1 MMGTGSKTRPD
12 TARSFEMKPNFALTL
27 SFEGISLLRRAF
39 PGWANLGEVSL
50 DSADLMGDLASLR
63 AKAPDDAQVKLV
75 LPNDQ
80 IKFITLPAPDGD
92 PEEAARNALT
102 GATPYEVGDLSYD
115 FAVSDGQMQIAAVAR
130 ETLAEAE
137 AFAGEH
143 GFTPICFVAIPEDG
157 TFTGEPFFGPTAHAR
172 SRLTAGESIER
183 DSAPIRIISAPATP
197 KAADTPKPVPAP
209 IPKPAVNEAAT
220 DKAAETAPATPEPA
234 PAPKAEPTPES
245 EQPEPVSAPPE
256 DMPEEKSAA
265 TASGFATIRAARADT
280 PDGSAPKL
288 SGASRL
294 TTLDGTEIPKAAP
307 SVTPPDADTN
317 AGAKS
322 GAHVT
327 DDGLDIPP
335 VPAPRMEPALDAP
348 AIAAAAASLIPDPET
363 RLATPEADIAPPPP
377 KTGSFFSRRR
387 PKEQPDAEVATTQAQ
402 KDALRSRRDREKERM
417 TVFGARG
424 HEVGGKPKFLGLI
437 LTAVLLLFLVGVAAW
452 ASVFLDDGL
461 ARLFGGPKDIKV
473 SEVSA
478 GDETPEEAA
487 QTEIIPLPSGT
498 GEELAAL
505 TPDAQDVTPL
515 PAVTPLP
522 ERPEALSPSEALA
535 RYAATGIWQVAPQPP
550 TGDGP
555 AIGTTE
561 VYEAAID
568 PGLRLSEASR
578 PVSPPNREMPLATQL
593 DPPPAGVLFEFDS
606 RGFIRAV
613 QDGIVSPEGVRLV
626 AGRPALLPPEGF
638 FDRLPAAPEPEAT
651 MTEAALTPAD
661 EPALDVAEA
670 EAAQTPTPEDGAE
683 TNFAADPAL
692 AGLRPR
698 ARPEGLAPE
707 DGAAAETDAQTETAT
722 LSEADA
728 ALAALRPRVRPAEI
742 TAAAESAVETPPE
755 QNASA
760 ATLRSDGGA
769 ATPLIDTEALNRA
782 LTDAAQAAAPIDP
795 SLFENPTPQAVTASL
810 TPNTRPS
817 DFASTVERAQEQ
829 TAATPVRVAQVLTP
843 SLPSRASV
851 ARQATQKNA
860 INLRKIN
867 LIGVYGSPNSRRALV
882 RLGNGRYKKVQ
893 VGDRL
898 DGGQVAAIGDSELRY
913 VKRGRNLTLQ
923 MPQG

>member
-1 MMGTGSKTRPD
+1 MMGAGSKTRPD

-27 SFEGISLLRRAF
+27 SFEGISLLQRAF
-39 PGWANLGEVSL
+39 PGWTNLGEVSL
-50 DSADLMGDLASLR
+50 ASGDLPGDLASLR
-63 AKAPDDAQVKLV
+63 AKAPADAQVKLV

-92 PEEAARNALT
+92 PEEAARDALT
-102 GATPYEVGDLSYD
+102 GATPYEVDDLSYD

-143 GFTPICFVAIPEDG
+143 GFTPICFVAIPENG

-172 SRLTAGESIER
+172 SRLTPGESIER

-197 KAADTPKPVPAP
+197 KAADTPKPVPAS

-220 DKAAETAPATPEPA
+220 DKAAETAPAKPEP
-234 PAPKAEPTPES
+234 K
-245 EQPEPVSAPPE
+245 PEPDAAPPE
-256 DMPEEKSAA
+256 DTPEEKSTAP
-265 TASGFATIRAARADT
+265 ASGFATIRAARADT

-317 AGAKS
+317 AGARS

-335 VPAPRMEPALDAP
+335 VAAPRTEPALDAP

-377 KTGSFFSRRR
+377 KTGSLFSRRR
-387 PKEQPDAEVATTQAQ
+387 PTQPPETGVATTPAQ
-402 KDALRSRRDREKERM
+402 KEALRSRRDREKERM

-498 GEELAAL
+498 GQDLAAL
-505 TPDAQDVTPL
+505 TPDAQDVSPL

-522 ERPEALSPSEALA
+522 ELPEALSPSEALA
-535 RYAATGIWQVAPQPP
+535 RYAATGIWQVAPEPP
-550 TGDGP
+550 SGDGP
-555 AIGTTE
+555 TIGATE
-561 VYEAAID
+561 VYETATD

-578 PVSPPNREMPLATQL
+578 PVSPPNREVPVAAQL

-626 AGRPALLPPEGF
+626 AGRPALLPSEGF
-638 FDRLPAAPEPEAT
+638 FDRLPAAAEPEGT
-651 MTEAALTPAD
+651 VTEAALTPAE
-661 EPALDVAEA
+661 EPALDAAEA
-670 EAAQTPTPEDGAE
+670 ETAEPLTPEDAAE

-698 ARPEGLAPE
+698 ARPDGLGPE
-707 DGAAAETDAQTETAT
+707 DGAAAETEAQTETAT

-728 ALAALRPRVRPAEI
+728 ALAALRPRARPAEI
-742 TAAAESAVETPPE
+742 TASAAASAAETPPE

-760 ATLRSDGGA
+760 ATLRSDGDA

-795 SLFENPTPQAVTASL
+795 SLFENPTAQAVTASL

-829 TAATPVRVAQVLTP
+829 TAATPVPVAQVLTP

>member
-1 MMGTGSKTRPD
+1 
-12 TARSFEMKPNFALTL
+12 MKPNFALTL
-27 SFEGISLLRRAF
+27 SFEGISLLQRAF
-39 PGWANLGEVSL
+39 PGWTNLGEVSL
-50 DSADLMGDLASLR
+50 ASADLMGDLARLR
-63 AKAPDDAQVKLV
+63 AKAPGGATVKLV

-92 PEEAARNALT
+92 PEEAARTALT
-102 GATPYEVGDLSYD
+102 GATPYEVDDLSYD
-115 FAVSDGQMQIAAVAR
+115 FAVSDGQMHIAAVAR

-137 AFAGEH
+137 AFAAEY
-143 GFTPICFVAIPEDG
+143 GFTPLCFVAMPEDG

-172 SRLTAGESIER
+172 SRLAPGESIQR

-197 KAADTPKPVPAP
+197 KPVPAP
-209 IPKPAVNEAAT
+209 LPKTALDEDASATDEAAT
-220 DKAAETAPATPEPA
+220 TANPDLDLKPEPEFDST
-234 PAPKAEPTPES
+234 PAPEP
-245 EQPEPVSAPPE
+245 QPDATKPKDAPKDKPSAP
-256 DMPEEKSAA
+256 
-265 TASGFATIRAARADT
+265 ASGFATIRAARTET
-280 PDGSAPKL
+280 PEGPAPKL

-307 SVTPPDADTN
+307 SVTPPKVDAKPSAE
-317 AGAKS
+317 AGTKS
-322 GAHVT
+322 GAQVT
-327 DDGLDIPP
+327 DEGLDIPAP
-335 VPAPRMEPALDAP
+335 SVPSPAPHADPALDTP

-363 RLATPEADIAPPPP
+363 RLVIPEADLAPPPL

-387 PKEQPDAEVATTQAQ
+387 PKDAPKAEADATPEE
-402 KDALRSRRDREKERM
+402 KDALRKRRAREKERM
-417 TVFGARG
+417 TIFGARG
-424 HEVGGKPKFLGLI
+424 HEVGGKPRFLGLI

-478 GDETPEEAA
+478 GDETPE
-487 QTEIIPLPSGT
+487 IIPLPSST
-498 GEELAAL
+498 GEDLAAL
-505 TPDAQDVTPL
+505 EPEPPGSEDIAPLPEITPL
-515 PAVTPLP
+515 PDL
-522 ERPEALSPSEALA
+522 PEALSPSEALA
-535 RYAATGIWQVAPQPP
+535 RYAATGIWQMAPNPP
-550 TGDGP
+550 SGDGP
-555 AIGTTE
+555 AIGTTD
-561 VYEAAID
+561 VYEAATD
-568 PGLRLSEASR
+568 PGLRLPEASR
-578 PVSPPNREMPLATQL
+578 LISPPVREMPVAAQF

-613 QDGIVSPEGVRLV
+613 QDGIVSPEGIRLV

-651 MTEAALTPAD
+651 VTEAALTPAD
-661 EPALDVAEA
+661 EAEPDATAPETAQAEA
-670 EAAQTPTPEDGAE
+670 PEVDPAADVTADVT
-683 TNFAADPAL
+683 ADPAL

-707 DGAAAETDAQTETAT
+707 DGAAAEIETQTETAA
-722 LSEADA
+722 LSETDA
-728 ALAALRPRVRPAEI
+728 VLAALRPRARPAEI
-742 TAAAESAVETPPE
+742 AAAASAVEAAPE

-760 ATLRSDGGA
+760 ATLRSDDSP
-769 ATPLIDTEALNRA
+769 ATPLIDQDALNRA
-782 LTDAAQAAAPIDP
+782 LTDAAQAAPVDP
-795 SLFENPTPQAVTASL
+795 SLFENPTAQAVSASL

-817 DFASTVERAQEQ
+817 DFASTVERIQEQ
-829 TAATPVRVAQVLTP
+829 TAATPVPVAQVLTP

-851 ARQATQKNA
+851 AREATQKNA

-923 MPQG
+923 MPQS